1 MMKPYIPAA
10 VDGPADTSSGPLV
23 ALTTALG
30 AARDEQAVLVASL
43 EYLQRF
49 GAQEIRLVYVH
60 RDSQGIAHEWQV
72 VAHWQDGRALSGGA
86 EHTERHPLTDDNPIV
101 RLGLNKTAEPLLL
114 GESTQAAPQAA
125 EATPTFYDTIAGG
138 PSGCKAIA
146 LLPLGSEGSG
156 GQALLAVFWTVP
168 HTFSRAESNA
178 YQLLMAV
185 LGICISRLR
194 SERELGVALMEAAV
208 LHEITKQLNVAT
220 SLQSVLSA
228 LLIPSPAREEA
239 EVSLCSIEPQPDG
252 TPGWLTVIGTLV
264 AGRPS
269 ETTQLGARYYLPE
282 IPFSKL
288 YMSSPDA
295 PLLISDIENDPRVDD
310 YARSLYRAIGARATI
325 VMALTLQGRW
335 IGLFSVTWKRP
346 VPLTQREQR
355 LYQALAKQAALLL
368 DNSLMVDRLRASLHA
383 TQQQEALL
391 QTILNNL
398 PIGVILIEPPAM
410 RLMLS
415 NAHAKRMLGRAADP
429 QIRENITA
437 AMVDYQFM
445 QPGTDLPIPVEQL
458 AAARALRSGQIETVE
473 LDIVHAHGQ
482 RIPIEA
488 NAVPIANEHGSVKQV
503 IILLTDL
510 STRKRTEGER
520 AQLQQEII
528 RVQAAALAER
538 SSPIIPITDDILV
551 LPLIGSIDTER
562 GQQVLDTLLHGASER
577 GARVVIVDITGVR
590 TLDTQAASTLTGA
603 ARALRL
609 LGVEPV
615 LTGIRA
621 EVAQTLVGLGIDL
634 SGITTRSTLQAGIQY
649 ALSRLGRTVIR

>member
-10 VDGPADTSSGPLV
+10 AEGATDISSSALV

-30 AARDEQAVLVASL
+30 TARDEQAVLVASL

-49 GAQEIRLVYVH
+49 GSQEVRLVYVH
-60 RDSQGIAHEWQV
+60 RDAQGIPCEWQV
-72 VAHWQDGRALSGGA
+72 VAHWQDGQTPSGRVEHA
-86 EHTERHPLTDDNPIV
+86 ERRPLTDDPITQ
-101 RLGLNKTAEPLLL
+101 LGLGNAAEPLLL
-114 GESTQAAPQAA
+114 VESAQATPPSADAAPICY
-125 EATPTFYDTIAGG
+125 ENIADC
-138 PSGCKAIA
+138 PAGCTAMA
-146 LLPLGSEGSG
+146 LLPLGSEGGG
-156 GQALLAVFWTVP
+156 GQALLAIFWTVP
-168 HTFSRAESNA
+168 HTFSLAESGA
-178 YQLLMAV
+178 YRLLMAV

-220 SLQSVLSA
+220 SLQAVLSA
-228 LLIPSPAREEA
+228 LLIPAPAREEA
-239 EVSLCSIEPQPDG
+239 EVALCSIEPQPDG
-252 TPGWLTVIGTLV
+252 TPGWLTLIGTLA
-264 AGRPS
+264 AGGQS
-269 ETTQLGARYYLPE
+269 QTTQLGTRYYLPD

-295 PLLISDIENDPRVDD
+295 PLLISDIEHDPRVDD
-310 YARSLYRAIGARATI
+310 YARSLYRATGARATI

-335 IGLFSVTWKRP
+335 IGLFNVTWKRP

-391 QTILNNL
+391 QTILNHL
-398 PIGVILIEPPAM
+398 PIGVILLETPSM
-410 RLMLS
+410 RHVLS
-415 NAHAKRMLGRAADP
+415 NAHAKRMLGRVVDQQIKENDAAAV
-429 QIRENITA
+429 T
-437 AMVDYQFM
+437 DYRFM
-445 QPGTDLPIPVEQL
+445 QPGTELPLPVEQL

-473 LDIVHAHGQ
+473 LDIVQAQGQ
-482 RIPIEA
+482 RIPTEA
-488 NAVPIANEHGSVKQV
+488 TAVPITDEHGAIQQI

-510 STRKRTEGER
+510 STRKRAEGER

-562 GQQVLDTLLHGASER
+562 GQQVLDTLLHGTSER

-590 TLDTQAASTLTGA
+590 TLDTQAASTLTSA
-603 ARALRL
+603 AQALRL
-609 LGVEPV
+609 LGVAPV

-634 SGITTRSTLQAGIQY
+634 SGITTRSTLQSGIQY
-649 ALSRLGRTVIR
+649 ALSRLGKPTIR